1 MEPTGLLLAMTASRW
16 HRAVEPVLQEHG
28 VSLLHVQLLEAIDTL
43 CKRGTA
49 PHQADVSRYT
59 GIDVMTLSIN
69 VRALTE
75 RELIAR
81 HTRPHDARRVFVEL
95 TEPGSQLLATVREG
109 LFKADAVVFPND
121 DRRTALRHVLT
132 TCVEDT
138 TA

>member
-28 VSLLHVQLLEAIDTL
+28 VSLLHVQLLEAIDCL

-59 GIDVMTLSIN
+59 GIDVMTVSIN

-75 RELIAR
+75 RNLLVR
-81 HTRPHDARRVFVEL
+81 QNLPHDARRVFVEL
-95 TEPGSQLLATVREG
+95 AQGGTELLERVRDG
-109 LFKADAVVFPND
+109 LNAADAVVFPTEE
-121 DRRTALRHVLT
+121 RRAALRHVLM

-138 TA
+138 TT

>member
-28 VSLLHVQLLEAIDTL
+28 VSLVHVQLLEAVDCL
-43 CKRGTA
+43 CRRGAA

-59 GIDVMTLSIN
+59 GIDVMTVSIN

-75 RELIAR
+75 RELLIR
-81 HTRPHDARRVFVEL
+81 QQRPHDSRRVFVEL
-95 TEPGSQLLATVREG
+95 AEAGVELLTKVRDG
-109 LFKADAVVFPND
+109 LQNADAMVFPND
-121 DRRTALRHVLT
+121 ERRATLRHALM

-138 TA
+138 TT